1 MLQGVS
7 CGNVSATDS
16 AASAHPEM
24 KARESK
30 PRAETHY
37 ELQVNNGI
45 AFSGASAGFSS
56 NTALPAFEELRS
68 GCAGEFFSFHI

>member
-7 CGNVSATDS
+7 CGNVSATNS
-16 AASAHPEM
+16 AVSAHPET

-30 PRAETHY
+30 PRAEAHY

-45 AFSGASAGFSS
+45 DFSGALAGFSS
-56 NTALPAFEELRS
+56 NTAVPAFEELRS